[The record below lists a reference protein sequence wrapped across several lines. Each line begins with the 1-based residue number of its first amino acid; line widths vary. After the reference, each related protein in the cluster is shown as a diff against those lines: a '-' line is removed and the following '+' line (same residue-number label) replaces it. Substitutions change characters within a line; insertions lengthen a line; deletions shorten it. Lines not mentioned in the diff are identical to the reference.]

1 MFVLHRSIR
10 SVKTPHTARLLALIA
25 FFGQLYFFV
34 PVMTPYLLQRHLS
47 IAEIAGLQT
56 TLMIATLVMEIP
68 TGVLADRFGHVW
80 SYRTALIVLATGEF
94 LFLFARDFP
103 VFVAIQ
109 VITGTG
115 FAFASGSV
123 DAILYD
129 SLPQRNRVLGMQRA
143 KGLLGAATETGS
155 IVAYSIGGWIAADFT
170 LPRMITTVI
179 MGALAVSVAASLS
192 FLLRE
197 APRPEPHGRPD
208 SMRLLRVAWTEV
220 RKNGELR
227 KIILLSVVTNAF
239 GAHLLVFYQQY
250 FIETDVPGIWFG
262 MGLSLASIIV
272 VIGQFYAWKL
282 PVLFG
287 TRRALL
293 IATGVPGVLYVAMA
307 WNTTP
312 WLAVTLF
319 VVQWGAIHVSIPL
332 FSGLFNA
339 HLADNIRATGLS
351 LISAIVT
358 LYIAVGGVLL
368 GWLAEV
374 SLPVMFILLGIII
387 LIGAAT
393 IRVGD
398 QRKEPQS
405 RASKMQVKH

>member
-1 MFVLHRSIR
+1 
-10 SVKTPHTARLLALIA
+10 
-25 FFGQLYFFV
+25 
-34 PVMTPYLLQRHLS
+34 
-47 IAEIAGLQT
+47 
-56 TLMIATLVMEIP
+56 
-68 TGVLADRFGHVW
+68 VW

-339 HLADNIRATGLS
+339 HLPDNIRATGLS